1 MMIKSSILLHTYTL
15 LWSVYFLQGTVFSHY
30 GGGMAQMI
38 LVVLLLFSIYCFFYV
53 NINYNINS
61 YLKALNY
68 LVVMFTVYGV
78 IRIINGEVVIF
89 SNLIEVI
96 PFYYLKNVY
105 ISLLPIYVYY
115 LLAKI
120 GVLNKNYLQI
130 YLLLF
135 LFLVSLSYIENYMNA
150 SKSAESEEI
159 TNNMGI
165 RFMTLI
171 PMLFFLEKRRLL
183 QYAALVYILTFVV
196 MGMKR
201 GAILLAVVLTIYFLY
216 HSLKEASQKE
226 KLYLLLLSIV
236 AIILIC
242 MVVSDLMDSS
252 AYFNRRVQQTLEGDS
267 SGRDTIY
274 STLWLA
280 FLENGSLFHCLL
292 GFGAHST
299 ISIAGN
305 YAHND
310 WLELLINNGLL
321 GIVLYAW
328 YWWKFASL
336 KNKIEEETAQ
346 CAVVAYCITFFML
359 SLYSMSYDAMNV
371 FSTMG
376 LGYCVAKA
384 DSESLIKI
392 E

>member
-1 MMIKSSILLHTYTL
+1 MIKSSAILHIYTL

-38 LVVLLLFSIYCFFYV
+38 LVLLLLFSIFCFFYV

-78 IRIINGEVVIF
+78 IRILLNEIIIGDRLVAE
-89 SNLIEVI
+89 I

-115 LLAKI
+115 LFAKVGI
-120 GVLNKNYLQI
+120 LEQKHLQLYLC
-130 YLLLF
+130 LF
-135 LFLVSLSYIENYMNA
+135 LIVVTFSYIDNYRQA
-150 SKSAESEEI
+150 SLRKESEEV

-171 PMLFFLEKRRLL
+171 PMLFFLEKKRLL

-236 AIILIC
+236 AIILIG
-242 MVVSDLMDSS
+242 MVVEDLMDNS
-252 AYFNRRVQQTLEGDS
+252 AYFNRRVQQTMEGDA
-267 SGRDTIY
+267 SGRDSIY
-274 STLWLA
+274 STLWYA

-292 GFGAHST
+292 GFGADST
-299 ISIAGN
+299 VQFCGTS
-305 YAHND
+305 AHND

-321 GIVLYAW
+321 GIVLYVG
-328 YWWKFASL
+328 YWWKFTSL
-336 KNKIEEETAQ
+336 KNIIEDENTR
-346 CAVVAYCITFFML
+346 CAAVAYCITFFML
-359 SLYSMSYDAMNV
+359 TLYSMSYNNMDI
-371 FSTMG
+371 FCTMG

-384 DSESLIKI
+384 DV
-392 E
+392 